1 MKLLLHIC
9 CGPCSFYP
17 LQMLSQ
23 AGISPVGYFFNPN
36 IHPFREYERR
46 VQALQTVAGMYE
58 LPMVWDPRGYDLNG
72 WFSAIGDNMDM
83 KSRCPE
89 CYQFRMLATV
99 LKAVDMGFDA
109 FTTTL
114 LYSKYQR
121 HEAIIDICN
130 RLAKEHGIEFW
141 YHDFR
146 EGWQQGI
153 DMAVKSGIYRQPYCG
168 CIFSE
173 RERYGKR
180 EKRLSASLEQKN
192 CKYEEQVS

>member
-1 MKLLLHIC
+1 M
-9 CGPCSFYP
+9 
-17 LQMLSQ
+17 
-23 AGISPVGYFFNPN
+23 
-36 IHPFREYERR
+36 
-46 VQALQTVAGMYE
+46 
-58 LPMVWDPRGYDLNG
+58 PMVWDSRGYDLNG

-83 KSRCPE
+83 KRRCPE
-89 CYQFRMLATV
+89 CYQLRMLATV

-121 HEAIIDICN
+121 HEEIIDICN
-130 RLAKEHGIEFW
+130 RLAREQGIEFW

-153 DMAVKSGIYRQPYCG
+153 EMAVESGIYRQPYCG
-168 CIFSE
+168 CVFSE

-180 EKRLSASLEQKN
+180 EKRLYTLLEQEN
-192 CKYEEQVS
+192 SRYEEQVS